1 MANSMPRDE
10 MNPSNDPIDPSGERV
25 DSARADARMP
35 GDEMNPVLNQP
46 AKTGRFLVVFSEGA
60 TEEGIKVL
68 SNKAGIQVSEAN
80 ESDESDRDRV
90 YHALGV
96 AVISPDPDRVSAIAS
111 ASAERNSPILT
122 MEEEQIARVEPIIG
136 VQETEEDAAWGLIAT
151 QVTKSPYSG
160 RGIKIAILDTGLD
173 LKHPD
178 FADRKIIS
186 QSFVE
191 GQAVQ
196 DGHGHGTH
204 TTGTAC
210 GPREPSTFERYGVA
224 CEAEIYVGKVLKNDG
239 SGPDRSILD
248 GINWA
253 IANGCQI
260 ISMSIG
266 GLVSVGSSYS
276 YTYEVVAS
284 RALEQNTLI
293 IVAAGNNSK
302 RTYHPPIINPVSRP
316 ANCPSMM
323 GVGAIDRNL
332 AIASFS
338 NGYINT
344 EYEGGEVD
352 LVGPGVNV
360 YSSWP
365 SSRYKS
371 ISGTSMA
378 TPHVAGIAALYAQ
391 ANPKARG
398 KELWDLLINN
408 VQPLTLAARDVGAG
422 LVRAPQ

>member
-10 MNPSNDPIDPSGERV
+10 MNPSNAPIDPSGERV

-68 SNKAGIQVSEAN
+68 SNKAGIKVSKAN

-186 QSFVE
+186 QSFIE

-210 GPREPSTFERYGVA
+210 GPHEPSNFERYGVA
-224 CEAEIYVGKVLKNDG
+224 WEADIYVGKVLKNDG
-239 SGPDRSILD
+239 SGSDGSIIN

-266 GLVSVGSSYS
+266 GLVSVGSSFS
-276 YTYEVVAS
+276 YTYEVVA
-284 RALEQNTLI
+284 
-293 IVAAGNNSK
+293 
-302 RTYHPPIINPVSRP
+302 
-316 ANCPSMM
+316 
-323 GVGAIDRNL
+323 
-332 AIASFS
+332 
-338 NGYINT
+338 
-344 EYEGGEVD
+344 
-352 LVGPGVNV
+352 
-360 YSSWP
+360 
-365 SSRYKS
+365 
-371 ISGTSMA
+371 
-378 TPHVAGIAALYAQ
+378 
-391 ANPKARG
+391 
-398 KELWDLLINN
+398 
-408 VQPLTLAARDVGAG
+408 
-422 LVRAPQ
+422 